1 MTLMTLEQI
10 QSGQVF
16 LVDKPLD
23 WTSFQVVNKM
33 KFKLKKEFKLKKI
46 KIGHA
51 GTLDNRTACCLY
63 RKSNQENSRNTRCSE
78 RVLGRDKDWS
88 SDRIL

>member
-1 MTLMTLEQI
+1 MTLEQI
-10 QSGQVF
+10 QDGQIF

-51 GTLDNRTACCLY
+51 
-63 RKSNQENSRNTRCSE
+63 
-78 RVLGRDKDWS
+78 
-88 SDRIL
+88 

>member
-1 MTLMTLEQI
+1 MTLEQI
-10 QSGQVF
+10 QDGQIF

-51 GTLDNRTACCLY
+51 GTLDP
-63 RKSNQENSRNTRCSE
+63 
-78 RVLGRDKDWS
+78 LGRNKDWT